1 MSETQATRPASS
13 GSSITAPANLEA
25 SSSKTG
31 AGNATNVVPAR
42 VMPSNARRYAML
54 AIFCFGEFMDAF
66 SASCLVPAI
75 ASISGALHLQPTE
88 VSWIFSAYSATF
100 AAFLLISGRV
110 SDIYS
115 SRVCFILGAFLI
127 GAFSLGGGFTHSK
140 VGFFILRAFAGIG
153 AALNVPSALSLIV
166 EWFPDPAEQAMAI
179 AMYGAGGG
187 IGNVVGVIVG
197 GLFVQYTTWRWILW
211 FIGIVCM
218 ASAIAAV
225 IVVPPSAPREHKPS
239 FARLDIGGISL
250 MTAAIVLFVY
260 ALTEG
265 PAVGW
270 SNARCLAPLI
280 ISIFLA
286 GTFFIY
292 EARIPE
298 KMAALPPR
306 VWHYQNVPM
315 LFAVAFVPFWWWAT
329 VSLNTIPHWISVY
342 GWSPVIS
349 SVHFLPNGIVAILC
363 AGAVGPLSKV
373 WPPKYVITM
382 GLCLVIVGSL
392 LLPFGDRR
400 ERYWSLDFPAFL
412 IGSSGCMLVFTN
424 ANVAIFMNTPPAMA
438 GVTGAIFNA
447 ALQLAVA
454 LGVAIN
460 TSIVDSVNNKRTSK
474 GEEVGFNGIAAGYWF
489 NVAFV
494 AIMLA
499 GVIAFYKK
507 ERPEVLAEIAQ
518 NNEKLAGLEG
528 DEEETIGEKPVRD
541 TAALEDEKPAAE
553 EKPSPE
559 GDLTRTATR
568 S

>member
-1 MSETQATRPASS
+1 MSETVP
-13 GSSITAPANLEA
+13 
-25 SSSKTG
+25 SKG
-31 AGNATNVVPAR
+31 AGDAAMPAAR
-42 VMPSNARRYAML
+42 VMPSNTRRYVML

-66 SASCLVPAI
+66 CASCLFPAI
-75 ASISGALHLQPTE
+75 APLSASLHLQPTE
-88 VSWIFSAYSATF
+88 VSWVFSAYSATF

-115 SRVCFILGAFLI
+115 SRVCFILGAVVI
-127 GAFSLGGGFTHSK
+127 GAFSLGSGFTHSK

-166 EWFPDPAEQAMAI
+166 EWFPDPAQQAMAI

-187 IGNVVGVIVG
+187 IGNVLGVIIG

-211 FIGIVCM
+211 FVGIVCL
-218 ASAIAAV
+218 ATAALAIV
-225 IVVPPSAPREHKPS
+225 IVPPSAPREHKPS

-250 MTAAIVLFVY
+250 MTAAIILFVY

-265 PAVGW
+265 PAEGW
-270 SNARCLAPLI
+270 SNAKCLAPLI

-286 GTFFIY
+286 VVFFIY

-298 KMAALPPR
+298 TMAALPPR
-306 VWHYQNVPM
+306 VWRYQNVPV

-329 VSLNTIPHWISVY
+329 VSLNTIPHWMSVY
-342 GWSPVIS
+342 GWSPVIA
-349 SVHFLPNGIVAILC
+349 SVHFLPNGIIAIFC
-363 AGAVGPLSKV
+363 AGAVNALAKV

-382 GLCLVIVGSL
+382 GLCLAIVGSV

-400 ERYWSLDFPAFL
+400 QRYWSIDFPAFV
-412 IGSSGCMLVFTN
+412 IGSSGCMFVFTN

-460 TSIVDSVNNKRTSK
+460 TSIVQSVDNKRISK
-474 GEEVGFNGIAAGYWF
+474 GEDVGFNGIAAGYWF
-489 NVAFV
+489 NLAFV
-494 AIMLA
+494 SVMLI
-499 GVIAFYKK
+499 GVLVFYKR
-507 ERPEVLAEIAQ
+507 ERPEVLEEIAQ
-518 NNEKLAGLEG
+518 NDEKIVGLEG
-528 DEEETIGEKPVRD
+528 DSLEKKVTNA
-541 TAALEDEKPAAE
+541 TAVDDEKPAVE
-553 EKPSPE
+553 THKDVEGKPSPE
-559 GDLTRTATR
+559 ADITRTATR
-568 S
+568 T